1 MSFCEYLRV
10 VLNHLH
16 LRAHLGYSEEYAEP
30 VLNLDVFRTVLN
42 HLSVAELTKVAIVSH
57 PLREAAHREIL
68 VRGVQFRGHA
78 TKPKAYCAFMLK
90 RDPPLFP
97 FLRSVDIDAENDWL
111 DRFDP
116 NDLLKVLSHA
126 RHLRDLRMYWADRL
140 FTSDCDTRLKT
151 IISELQHLRHL
162 RLSIRQNATND
173 RIGETVLNLRS
184 QLDTLEL

>member
-1 MSFCEYLRV
+1 
-10 VLNHLH
+10 
-16 LRAHLGYSEEYAEP
+16 
-30 VLNLDVFRTVLN
+30 
-42 HLSVAELTKVAIVSH
+42 
-57 PLREAAHREIL
+57 
-68 VRGVQFRGHA
+68 
-78 TKPKAYCAFMLK
+78 MLK